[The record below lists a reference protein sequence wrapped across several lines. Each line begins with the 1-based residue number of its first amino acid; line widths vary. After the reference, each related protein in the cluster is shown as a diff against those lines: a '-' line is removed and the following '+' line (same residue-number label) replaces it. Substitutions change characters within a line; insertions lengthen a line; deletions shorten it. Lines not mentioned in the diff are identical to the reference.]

1 MAFKMRSGNK
11 SSFKNM
17 GSSPAKETGES
28 KINLAGKL
36 PIKNYNSDGLEGGSD
51 GSTIG
56 EGTKYQRLLN
66 ENAALQNTQAANA
79 AQDLAEKNAKK
90 IDENS
95 KKIKPTK
102 AEEETAA
109 RKSRT
114 ESMNSMPWNK
124 DVKAKLAD
132 PTKTA
137 TSKREQRANYKAA
150 KENARKG
157 DGKITKEERQS
168 INRDRDKV
176 RQETA
181 AAKGTQ
187 SLSFNWKNAILGGQG
202 LQAGFDIGSKA
213 EKIQAKMDR
222 QDANR
227 ASKKAAGATNAATK
241 SQKKGRKSVIDE
253 DKDGMPD
260 TIQAPKV
267 AVKKQDPKNKT
278 SNSTIGPKNK
288 PGAKNVVKKNKP
300 VVVKKKQNQNE
311 GNDPKNEITI
321 KPNEVSKIHSKT
333 TPPPTEVKKEVKE
346 ADANKPVAVKK
357 KALID
362 KDNDGM
368 SDLIQAPKKAPK
380 GKETVSSKN
389 SDGVTPNVE
398 KEVKKADANKPV
410 VTVKN
415 KSEKG
420 VLEKQL
426 DDNNENKTKNRVKG
440 VLEEEITKEKLIGPK
455 NK

>member
-17 GSSPAKETGES
+17 GSSPAKETEAKKS
-28 KINLAGKL
+28 SIDLAGKL
-36 PIKNYNSDGLEGGSD
+36 DIDDTS
-51 GSTIG
+51 IG
-56 EGTKYQRLLN
+56 NDELSNTNIRQRI
-66 ENAALQNTQAANA
+66 AQDKANA
-79 AQDLAEKNAKK
+79 NADANTKLQDQVNKLKSTSTDAEK
-90 IDENS
+90 
-95 KKIKPTK
+95 
-102 AEEETAA
+102 ETTA
-109 RKSRT
+109 RKART

-150 KENARKG
+150 KENARIG
-157 DGKITKEERQS
+157 DGKISKEERQD
-168 INRDRDKV
+168 INRQRDIT
-176 RQETA
+176 RSNTA
-181 AAKGTQ
+181 AANGDQ
-187 SLSFNWKNAILGGQG
+187 ALSFNWKNAILGGQG
-202 LQAGFDIGSKA
+202 LQAGFDIGSKSD
-213 EKIQAKMDR
+213 KINAKMAK

-227 ASKKAAGATNAATK
+227 ASKKAAKATNTATK
-241 SQKKGRKSVIDE
+241 SQKKARKSVIDE

-267 AVKKQDPKNKT
+267 AVEKQVPKNET

-288 PGAKNVVKKNKP
+288 PGAKNVVKNNKP
-300 VVVKKKQNQNE
+300 VAVKKKQNQNE

-321 KPNEVSKIHSKT
+321 KPNEVSKTYDGSKT
-333 TPPPTEVKKEVKE
+333 TTPPTEVKEEVKI
-346 ADANKPVAVKK
+346 ADANKPKYVPSIKNEKEKGNLVVNQDLMNKK
-357 KALID
+357 V
-362 KDNDGM
+362 
-368 SDLIQAPKKAPK
+368 PKK
-380 GKETVSSKN
+380 E
-389 SDGVTPNVE
+389 
-398 KEVKKADANKPV
+398 KPV

>member
-1 MAFKMRSGNK
+1 
-11 SSFKNM
+11 M
-17 GSSPAKETGES
+17 GSSPAKETDPWV
-28 KINLAGKL
+28 A
-36 PIKNYNSDGLEGGSD
+36 NSEEETQRQKDEFSNRDTSDDTSIGNDGLSN
-51 GSTIG
+51 TNIRA
-56 EGTKYQRLLN
+56 RL
-66 ENAALQNTQAANA
+66 TRDAANA
-79 AQDLAEKNAKK
+79 NAAANAKLQKDVDKLKSTSTDAEK
-90 IDENS
+90 
-95 KKIKPTK
+95 
-102 AEEETAA
+102 ETAA
-109 RKSRT
+109 RKART

-124 DVKAKLAD
+124 DVKEKLAD
-132 PTKTA
+132 KTKTA

-227 ASKKAAGATNAATK
+227 ASKKAAAATNAATK
-241 SQKKGRKSVIDE
+241 SQKKARKSVIDE

-267 AVKKQDPKNKT
+267 AVKKQDPKNET

-300 VVVKKKQNQNE
+300 V
-311 GNDPKNEITI
+311 
-321 KPNEVSKIHSKT
+321 
-333 TPPPTEVKKEVKE
+333 
-346 ADANKPVAVKK
+346 AVKK
-357 KALID
+357 KALVD

-368 SDLIQAPKKAPK
+368 SDFVQAPKKAPK

-389 SDGVTPNVE
+389 SNGVTPNAK
-398 KEVKKADANKPV
+398 KEVKKADAKKPKVGETTTKEKLKGNLVVNQDLMNKKVPKKEKPV
-410 VTVKN
+410 ATVEN
-415 KSEKG
+415 KTTTKKG
-420 VLEKQL
+420 VLENQL
-426 DDNNENKTKNRVKG
+426 DKNKNKTKTRVKG
-440 VLEEEITKEKLIGPK
+440 VLEKEITKEKLIGPK

>member
-17 GSSPAKETGES
+17 GSSPAKETEAKKS
-28 KINLAGKL
+28 SIDLAGKL
-36 PIKNYNSDGLEGGSD
+36 DIDDTS
-51 GSTIG
+51 IG
-56 EGTKYQRLLN
+56 NDELSNTNIRQRL
-66 ENAALQNTQAANA
+66 TQDKANA
-79 AQDLAEKNAKK
+79 NADANTKLQDQVNKLKSTSTDAEK
-90 IDENS
+90 
-95 KKIKPTK
+95 
-102 AEEETAA
+102 ETTA
-109 RKSRT
+109 RKART

-150 KENARKG
+150 KENARIG
-157 DGKITKEERQS
+157 DGKISKEERQD
-168 INRDRDKV
+168 INRQRDIT
-176 RQETA
+176 RSNTA
-181 AAKGTQ
+181 AANGDQ
-187 SLSFNWKNAILGGQG
+187 ALSFNWKNAILGGQG
-202 LQAGFDIGSKA
+202 LQAGFDIGSKSD
-213 EKIQAKMDR
+213 KINAKMAK

-227 ASKKAAGATNAATK
+227 ASKKAAKATNTATK
-241 SQKKGRKSVIDE
+241 SQKKARKSVIDE

-267 AVKKQDPKNKT
+267 AVEKQVPKNET

-288 PGAKNVVKKNKP
+288 PGAKNVVKNNKP
-300 VVVKKKQNQNE
+300 VAVKKKQNQNE

-321 KPNEVSKIHSKT
+321 KPNEVSKTYDGSKT
-333 TPPPTEVKKEVKE
+333 TTPPTEVKEEVKI
-346 ADANKPVAVKK
+346 ADANKPKYVPSIKNEKEKGNLVVNQDLMNKK
-357 KALID
+357 V
-362 KDNDGM
+362 
-368 SDLIQAPKKAPK
+368 PKK
-380 GKETVSSKN
+380 E
-389 SDGVTPNVE
+389 
-398 KEVKKADANKPV
+398 KPV

>member
-11 SSFKNM
+11 SSFKDM
-17 GSSPAKETGES
+17 GSSPAKETEAEKS
-28 KINLAGKL
+28 SINLAGKL
-36 PIKNYNSDGLEGGSD
+36 KTKNYNSDGLEGGFT
-51 GSTIG
+51 GVGGGTEYERKIAKFK
-56 EGTKYQRLLN
+56 EG
-66 ENAALQNTQAANA
+66 QAAKDIKA
-79 AQDLAEKNAKK
+79 ANDLAEKNAKK

-124 DVKAKLAD
+124 KVKEELAD
-132 PTKTA
+132 KTKTA

-202 LQAGFDIGSKA
+202 LQAGFDIGSKSD
-213 EKIQAKMDR
+213 KINAKMAK

-227 ASKKAAGATNAATK
+227 ASKKAAKATNTATK
-241 SQKKGRKSVIDE
+241 SQKKARKSVIDE

-267 AVKKQDPKNKT
+267 AVEKQVPKNET

-288 PGAKNVVKKNKP
+288 PGAKNVVKNNKP
-300 VVVKKKQNQNE
+300 VAVKKKQNQNE

-321 KPNEVSKIHSKT
+321 KPNEVSKTYDGSKT
-333 TPPPTEVKKEVKE
+333 TTPPTEVKEEVKI
-346 ADANKPVAVKK
+346 ADANKPKYVPSIKNEKEKGNLVVNQDLMNKK
-357 KALID
+357 V
-362 KDNDGM
+362 
-368 SDLIQAPKKAPK
+368 PKK
-380 GKETVSSKN
+380 E
-389 SDGVTPNVE
+389 
-398 KEVKKADANKPV
+398 KPV

>member
-17 GSSPAKETGES
+17 GSSPAKETEAKKS
-28 KINLAGKL
+28 SIDLAGKL
-36 PIKNYNSDGLEGGSD
+36 DIDDTSIGSDGLSN
-51 GSTIG
+51 TNIR
-56 EGTKYQRLLN
+56 QRI
-66 ENAALQNTQAANA
+66 AQDKANA
-79 AQDLAEKNAKK
+79 NADANTKLQDQVNKLKSTSTDAEK
-90 IDENS
+90 
-95 KKIKPTK
+95 
-102 AEEETAA
+102 ETTA
-109 RKSRT
+109 RKART

-150 KENARKG
+150 KENARIG
-157 DGKITKEERQS
+157 DGKISKEERQD
-168 INRDRDKV
+168 INRQRDIT
-176 RQETA
+176 RSNTA
-181 AAKGTQ
+181 AANGDQ
-187 SLSFNWKNAILGGQG
+187 ALSFNWKNAILGGQG
-202 LQAGFDIGSKA
+202 LQAGFDIGSKSD
-213 EKIQAKMDR
+213 KINAKMAK

-227 ASKKAAGATNAATK
+227 ASKKAAKATNTATK
-241 SQKKGRKSVIDE
+241 SQKKARKSVIDE

-267 AVKKQDPKNKT
+267 AVEKQVPKNET

-288 PGAKNVVKKNKP
+288 PGAKNVVKNNKP
-300 VVVKKKQNQNE
+300 VAVKKKQNQNE

-333 TPPPTEVKKEVKE
+333 TPPPTEVKEEVKI
-346 ADANKPVAVKK
+346 ADAKKPVAVKK
-357 KALID
+357 EALID

-398 KEVKKADANKPV
+398 KEVKKADAKKPV

>member
-11 SSFKNM
+11 SSFKDM
-17 GSSPAKETGES
+17 GSSPAKIDLS
-28 KINLAGKL
+28 GKL
-36 PIKNYNSDGLEGGSD
+36 KPKNPYSDGLEGGSD

-124 DVKAKLAD
+124 KVKEKLAD
-132 PTKTA
+132 KTKTA

-150 KENARKG
+150 KENARG
-157 DGKITKEERQS
+157 EDSPGGTKITKEEKFTAKR
-168 INRDRDKV
+168 NRDITRSN
-176 RQETA
+176 TA
-181 AAKGTQ
+181 AANGDQ
-187 SLSFNWKNAILGGQG
+187 ALSFNWKNAILGGQG
-202 LQAGFDIGSKA
+202 LQAGFDIGSKSD
-213 EKIQAKMDR
+213 KINAKMAK

-227 ASKKAAGATNAATK
+227 ASKKAAKATK
-241 SQKKGRKSVIDE
+241 E
-253 DKDGMPD
+253 E
-260 TIQAPKV
+260 TN
-267 AVKKQDPKNKT
+267 NKAT
-278 SNSTIGPKNK
+278 
-288 PGAKNVVKKNKP
+288 
-300 VVVKKKQNQNE
+300 E
-311 GNDPKNEITI
+311 RR
-321 KPNEVSKIHSKT
+321 SKT
-333 TPPPTEVKKEVKE
+333 TIGKINNNIRKEIKDFPGKVVKAVKNAAKVSKTNTPTTNTSTVTSTVAPTASEIKVNKVKPSDIKAANVKTYTTVDESNNSPSPRIKVKSNVKKEVKE
-346 ADANKPVAVKK
+346 ADANKPKYVPSIENEKLKGNLVVNQDLMNKK
-357 KALID
+357 V
-362 KDNDGM
+362 
-368 SDLIQAPKKAPK
+368 PKK
-380 GKETVSSKN
+380 E
-389 SDGVTPNVE
+389 
-398 KEVKKADANKPV
+398 KPV

-426 DDNNENKTKNRVKG
+426 DDNNENKKKNRVKG

>member
-17 GSSPAKETGES
+17 GSSPAKETEAKKS
-28 KINLAGKL
+28 SIDLAGKL
-36 PIKNYNSDGLEGGSD
+36 DIDDTS
-51 GSTIG
+51 IG
-56 EGTKYQRLLN
+56 NDELSNTNIRQRL
-66 ENAALQNTQAANA
+66 AQDKANA
-79 AQDLAEKNAKK
+79 NADANTKLQDQVNKLKSTSTDAEK
-90 IDENS
+90 
-95 KKIKPTK
+95 
-102 AEEETAA
+102 ETTA
-109 RKSRT
+109 RKART

-150 KENARKG
+150 KENARIG
-157 DGKITKEERQS
+157 DGKISKEERQD
-168 INRDRDKV
+168 INRQRDIT
-176 RQETA
+176 RSNTA
-181 AAKGTQ
+181 AANGDQ
-187 SLSFNWKNAILGGQG
+187 ALSFNWKNAILGGQG
-202 LQAGFDIGSKA
+202 LQAGFDIGSKSD
-213 EKIQAKMDR
+213 KINAKMAK

-227 ASKKAAGATNAATK
+227 ASKKAAKATNTATK
-241 SQKKGRKSVIDE
+241 SQKKARKSVIDE

-267 AVKKQDPKNKT
+267 AVEKQVPKNET

-288 PGAKNVVKKNKP
+288 PGAKNVVKNNKP
-300 VVVKKKQNQNE
+300 VAVKKKQNQNE

-321 KPNEVSKIHSKT
+321 KPNEVSKTYDGSKT
-333 TPPPTEVKKEVKE
+333 TTPPTEVKEEVKI
-346 ADANKPVAVKK
+346 ADANKPKYVPSIKNEKEKGNLVVNQDLMNKK
-357 KALID
+357 V
-362 KDNDGM
+362 
-368 SDLIQAPKKAPK
+368 PKK
-380 GKETVSSKN
+380 E
-389 SDGVTPNVE
+389 
-398 KEVKKADANKPV
+398 KPV